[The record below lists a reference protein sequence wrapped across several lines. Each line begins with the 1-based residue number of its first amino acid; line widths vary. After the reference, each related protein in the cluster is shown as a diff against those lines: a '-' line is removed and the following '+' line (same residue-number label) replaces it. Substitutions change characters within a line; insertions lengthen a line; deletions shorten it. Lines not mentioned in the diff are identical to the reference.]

1 MLTYFCTIAEFCYI
15 FANMFSIDS
24 RRQNI
29 LQVQNG
35 NPGRK
40 QHIELK
46 DLLIKIVNNNAW
58 QVDVNYMDWKYDLI
72 LVGTRNE
79 HICKFLQLN
88 LSSTETALYRNLSIY
103 MPYTWVVIMI
113 IHVHAEICIPQ
124 ARQRRN
130 MYVKLIAYYLAHP
143 SE

>member
-1 MLTYFCTIAEFCYI
+1 
-15 FANMFSIDS
+15 
-24 RRQNI
+24 
-29 LQVQNG
+29 
-35 NPGRK
+35 
-40 QHIELK
+40 
-46 DLLIKIVNNNAW
+46 
-58 QVDVNYMDWKYDLI
+58 MDWKYDLI